1 MFHGSQ
7 LELNHQLKTYL
18 LELNLH
24 RCIQFYFLDDVY
36 DVIILDVSN
45 YTGRA
50 TLHLIAENNWKLNQ
64 SNKIGTI
71 EQIDIHVEN
80 NKKYVFPFTLHSNF
94 LADGKYDL
102 EINSIPTNNLVFDK
116 KNPYEDYLDQALN
129 ETPFHSEIIS
139 MVKEV
144 TPSLTN
150 TNIIKSNILP
160 ETGQFSLH
168 KIFRNAGLQSND
180 CKIRIYYDAGGGR
193 HPFCYVFDMT
203 NKKRSQQ
210 IEKEIKKKTVS
221 KKFFC

>member
-1 MFHGSQ
+1 M
-7 LELNHQLKTYL
+7 
-18 LELNLH
+18 
-24 RCIQFYFLDDVY
+24 
-36 DVIILDVSN
+36 
-45 YTGRA
+45 
-50 TLHLIAENNWKLNQ
+50 
-64 SNKIGTI
+64 
-71 EQIDIHVEN
+71 
-80 NKKYVFPFTLHSNF
+80 
-94 LADGKYDL
+94 
-102 EINSIPTNNLVFDK
+102 
-116 KNPYEDYLDQALN
+116 DQASN

-160 ETGQFSLH
+160 ETGQFSLQ

-210 IEKEIKKKTVS
+210 IEKEIMKKTVS
-221 KKFFC
+221 KNFFVDTFSSRSYMIELDLNQIGRDKIIYLNDDNTLKKVQFVNVAMTTMNGDNETLLIHNKIEIKNIFACFTVLLKIMFINDEWKLIPVNQDFCSKKEMSSEFNRLLDDH